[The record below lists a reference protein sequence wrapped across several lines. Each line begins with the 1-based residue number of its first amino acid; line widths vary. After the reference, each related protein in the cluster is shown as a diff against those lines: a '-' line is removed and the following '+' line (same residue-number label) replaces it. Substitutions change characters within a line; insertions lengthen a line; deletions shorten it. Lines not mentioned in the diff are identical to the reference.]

1 MVRSTR
7 RNNKNKSSS
16 IKRRS
21 SRSGGG
27 WAQGPA
33 LTKNAYYVPEYIS
46 TADCYDMARPG
57 SIQSNPNPNLAQTP
71 MAGGRSR
78 KSRRQNGGS
87 CGCGL
92 MRGGSRSSARSSGG
106 GCGCG
111 LMRGGGGY
119 IRSGGA
125 CPYAKQGGACPYA
138 KVGGKRMRKTKRAQ
152 KGGRYG
158 MDVADSVGGTGPV
171 MAPVFAHVPCEAHR
185 PMPLNPTLPSG
196 FVQIPDPDVN
206 VDGLKP
212 AFIQAGG
219 GGGNQHPLAYYAPR
233 ASFGFT
239 PNIAQGAT
247 LNPGQIPYQEVVS
260 VQDNCA
266 GATCSTA
273 IATINK

>member
-1 MVRSTR
+1 
-7 RNNKNKSSS
+7 
-16 IKRRS
+16 
-21 SRSGGG
+21 
-27 WAQGPA
+27 
-33 LTKNAYYVPEYIS
+33 
-46 TADCYDMARPG
+46 
-57 SIQSNPNPNLAQTP
+57 
-71 MAGGRSR
+71 
-78 KSRRQNGGS
+78 
-87 CGCGL
+87 
-92 MRGGSRSSARSSGG
+92 MRGGSRSRSRSRSLRS
-106 GCGCG
+106 CG
-111 LMRGGGGY
+111 LMRGSGGY

-125 CPYAKQGGACPYA
+125 CPYAKRGGACPYA
-138 KVGGKRMRKTKRAQ
+138 KVGGKRKTKRAQ

-158 MDVADSVGGTGPV
+158 MDLSESVGGTGPV

-219 GGGNQHPLAYYAPR
+219 GGGNQHPLAYIAPR
-233 ASFGFT
+233 TSFGFV

-266 GATCSTA
+266 GVTCGAA